1 MTDERS
7 NEGTG
12 GAGAQQFLVDQ
23 GGKLYIAQVMQE
35 ADPQDETVQAAL
47 REAGDAGTAIPY
59 PGGPSAME
67 YKASFAQ
74 IEPQTEAQIEPPQQ

>member
-7 NEGTG
+7 SEDTG
-12 GAGAQQFLVDQ
+12 GAGTQQFLVEQ

-47 REAGDAGTAIPY
+47 RDAGDAGKAIPY
-59 PGGPSAME
+59 SGGQSGME

-74 IEPQTEAQIEPPQQ
+74 IDPQTEAQIEPPQQ